1 MKWIGALAIS
11 TAIGG
16 GFVQSAPAA
25 CGDQGRRTAAIKF
38 AQAINNGEA
47 AAFRGQRSYSQLTD
61 LPVGSAPADM
71 TVQLSTDGETYAFS
85 IKDALD
91 PCHGAVFS
99 DQTGVVYA
107 GAPIR

>member
-1 MKWIGALAIS
+1 MKIIGAIAI
-11 TAIGG
+11 AAAMGG
-16 GFVQSAPAA
+16 GAVQAPPAG
-25 CGDQGRRTAAIKF
+25 CGDQSRRAAAVKL
-38 AQAINNGEA
+38 AQAINDGEM

-61 LPVGSAPADM
+61 LPVGTAPADM

-85 IKDALD
+85 IKDVLD
-91 PCHGAVFS
+91 PCHGVLFS